1 MKYPIG
7 IQDFKT
13 IIEDGYVYVDK
24 TALIYRLVTEGKVY
38 FLSRPRRF
46 GKSLLVSTLEY
57 YFKGEK
63 ELFKGLAIDS
73 LEKDW
78 NSYPIFHIDF
88 NCNDFKVPNTL
99 QDMLLSYVEKWER
112 EYGYTPEKRFSV
124 GERFSQLLAYV
135 HEQTGKRCVA
145 LIDEYD
151 KPLLDVLD
159 SDCKIDVGGELRPIE
174 DYNRDTLKSF
184 YSVFKAADPHLQF
197 VLLTGVTKFAQVSV
211 FSGFNQPQDISMD
224 THYDALCGITKEEME
239 IVFGHEMDDMAAETG
254 VSPAEMREML
264 TRQYDGYHFSRKM
277 IDIFNPF
284 SVLNALNR
292 REIDNYWF
300 STGTPTYL
308 IRLLN
313 HTQENLNELTGKFY
327 AASEFVDYKAD
338 VERPLPMIYQ
348 SGYLTIKGYNSRTK
362 TFLLDF
368 PNDEVKQGFATALA
382 ANYLKPKGLVLS
394 SVAQMVC
401 SLDDSN
407 LESLR
412 LQLTSFF
419 ASIPYTMRRKENER
433 EKERYF
439 HYTFYLLFRIISTY
453 LVLAEKQQ
461 SGGRADCIIEAQNDV
476 YIFEFKLNGTAQEAL
491 DQIEDKG
498 YARPYLSD
506 KRTIHKIGVS
516 FSSETG
522 TIDDWQEA

>member
-1 MKYPIG
+1 M
-7 IQDFKT
+7 
-13 IIEDGYVYVDK
+13 E
-24 TALIYRLVTEGKVY
+24 
-38 FLSRPRRF
+38 
-46 GKSLLVSTLEY
+46 
-57 YFKGEK
+57 
-63 ELFKGLAIDS
+63 
-73 LEKDW
+73 
-78 NSYPIFHIDF
+78 
-88 NCNDFKVPNTL
+88 
-99 QDMLLSYVEKWER
+99 
-112 EYGYTPEKRFSV
+112 
-124 GERFSQLLAYV
+124 
-135 HEQTGKRCVA
+135 
-145 LIDEYD
+145 
-151 KPLLDVLD
+151 
-159 SDCKIDVGGELRPIE
+159 
-174 DYNRDTLKSF
+174 
-184 YSVFKAADPHLQF
+184 SVFGQE
-197 VLLTGVTKFAQVSV
+197 
-211 FSGFNQPQDISMD
+211 I
-224 THYDALCGITKEEME
+224 DA
-239 IVFGHEMDDMAAETG
+239 MAAEIG
-254 VSPAEMREML
+254 VSPSEMREML
-264 TRQYDGYHFSRKM
+264 NKQYDGYHFSEGLT
-277 IDIFNPF
+277 DIFNPF

-300 STGTPTYL
+300 STGDPTYL